1 MIVEDLT
8 LIKTIGKGAFGEVF
22 LTSKTGTQEKFATKK
37 VKKSLVM
44 SEKVKKY
51 FNNELYILKQVN
63 HPNIVKL
70 YDIKQTLNNFYLV
83 FDLCNGGG
91 LSNCLEKYKKTH
103 DGKPF
108 PENIVQHFMRQI
120 VSGLQY
126 LHNKKILH
134 RDLKLDNIL
143 VKFDTDEDKEKMN
156 YFKSTI
162 KIIDFGFARFL
173 ESDSLAQSVLGS
185 PINMDP
191 KILKKMRKIDNNQSF
206 GYDQKADIW
215 SLGTVCYEMLIGAP
229 PFDANNYEE
238 LVSKVEE
245 GSYKI
250 PNELK
255 LSKQSIS
262 FINAMLQSDPAKRYD
277 INLLARHEFIV
288 NDCST
293 FDSIDLKKANS
304 SKYLKNNN
312 LILTSKDEL
321 KQSFWGLFE
330 SPNQVAP
337 EEVPS
342 NMIQPSSGMAP
353 SNDTKALSG
362 NTDIIG
368 DLVNKINDVNV
379 ETPVETKRIDDFQN
393 SYVTKKQSG
402 EIKPFELNAELKTI
416 LNEAFEKMNK
426 DSFYI
431 EPMLIPIVPNTD
443 QKILQLDI

>member
-91 LSNCLEKYKKTH
+91 LSNCLEKYKKKH

-143 VKFDTDEDKEKMN
+143 VKFDTDDDKEKMN
-156 YFKSTI
+156 FFKSTI

-173 ESDSLAQSVLGS
+173 ESDALAQSVLGS

-191 KILKKMRKIDNNQSF
+191 KILIKMRKIDNN
-206 GYDQKADIW
+206 
-215 SLGTVCYEMLIGAP
+215 
-229 PFDANNYEE
+229 
-238 LVSKVEE
+238 
-245 GSYKI
+245 
-250 PNELK
+250 
-255 LSKQSIS
+255 
-262 FINAMLQSDPAKRYD
+262 
-277 INLLARHEFIV
+277 
-288 NDCST
+288 
-293 FDSIDLKKANS
+293 
-304 SKYLKNNN
+304 
-312 LILTSKDEL
+312 
-321 KQSFWGLFE
+321 
-330 SPNQVAP
+330 
-337 EEVPS
+337 
-342 NMIQPSSGMAP
+342 
-353 SNDTKALSG
+353 
-362 NTDIIG
+362 
-368 DLVNKINDVNV
+368 
-379 ETPVETKRIDDFQN
+379 
-393 SYVTKKQSG
+393 
-402 EIKPFELNAELKTI
+402 
-416 LNEAFEKMNK
+416 
-426 DSFYI
+426 
-431 EPMLIPIVPNTD
+431 
-443 QKILQLDI
+443 